1 MQARMEVKKLSDTL
15 SDVEAEALV
24 LLLPQRV
31 SDVRAQNVRFTLSY
45 WETKSLINP
54 LGHTLAVMEADT
66 FADTLGDVKA
76 KALRNACLL
85 VLLR

>member
-1 MQARMEVKKLSDTL
+1 M
-15 SDVEAEALV
+15 

-31 SDVRAQNVRFTLSY
+31 SDVTAQNVRFTLSY
-45 WETKSLINP
+45 RQTKSVISP

>member
-1 MQARMEVKKLSDTL
+1 M
-15 SDVEAEALV
+15 

-31 SDVRAQNVRFTLSY
+31 SDVSAQNVRFTLSY
-45 WETKSLINP
+45 RETKSLINP
-54 LGHTLAVMEADT
+54 SGHTLAVMEADT

>member
-1 MQARMEVKKLSDTL
+1 M
-15 SDVEAEALV
+15 

-45 WETKSLINP
+45 RQTKSVISP
-54 LGHTLAVMEADT
+54 LGHTLAVMEAET

>member
-1 MQARMEVKKLSDTL
+1 MEVKKLSDTL

-31 SDVRAQNVRFTLSY
+31 SDVRAQNVRLTLSY
-45 WETKSLINP
+45 RKTKSLINP

-66 FADTLGDVKA
+66 FADTRGDVKP
-76 KALRNACLL
+76 KALRNTCLL

>member
-1 MQARMEVKKLSDTL
+1 M
-15 SDVEAEALV
+15 

-31 SDVRAQNVRFTLSY
+31 SDVRAQNVRFKLSY
-45 WETKSLINP
+45 RQTKSVISP

>member
-1 MQARMEVKKLSDTL
+1 MEVKKLSDTL

-24 LLLPQRV
+24 LLFPQRG
-31 SDVRAQNVRFTLSY
+31 SDVRAQTVRFTLSY
-45 WETKSLINP
+45 RETKSLINP
-54 LGHTLAVMEADT
+54 LGHTLAVVEADT
-66 FADTLGDVKA
+66 FADTLDDVKG

>member
-1 MQARMEVKKLSDTL
+1 M
-15 SDVEAEALV
+15 

-45 WETKSLINP
+45 RATKSLISP
-54 LGHTLAVMEADT
+54 LGHTLAVMKTDT